1 MEHCFRICICVC
13 QLIIAIKRCM
23 ERWNKNIH
31 GGETT
36 FGPLIDGRISN
47 ADLKSFVLF
56 GKLWTEPS
64 EDIFE
69 YMLLSVA
76 LIVFK
81 LLMYIFLFD
90 FNLFDF
96 CSDCKGHSFLNFYIL
111 LFPYWKCLKLQESVY
126 QQQGLLLL
134 LISNHKKNYNQFQL
148 EIFRLKC

>member
-96 CSDCKGHSFLNFYIL
+96 CSDYKGHSFLNFYIL
-111 LFPYWKCLKLQESVY
+111 LCFFPYWKRLKLKNLFINNKGFFYFWY
-126 QQQGLLLL
+126 Q
-134 LISNHKKNYNQFQL
+134 IIKKTIINSSWKFSD
-148 EIFRLKC
+148 